1 MGKFLKA
8 LKIPKTYYLNNLSL
22 FKYVRLLEEHF
33 YFGARVPLFCQQI
46 RRIILKKKKRLN
58 PEYFPFLNKA
68 S

>member
-1 MGKFLKA
+1 MGKFFKA

-46 RRIILKKKKRLN
+46 RRIILKEKKD
-58 PEYFPFLNKA
+58 
-68 S
+68 